1 VNATEYRGGVNA
13 TEYHWSTVAVLTAAR
28 SGARLASSETPQR
41 TVAEEAIMEPDR
53 GNEFRVKGEE
63 MMRKIKD
70 IVHEGN
76 VRKIIIK
83 DDKGNPYMEI
93 PLTFGVVGAIVAPVL
108 AAIGALA
115 ALASNFTLEVVRKDE
130 PGK

>member
-1 VNATEYRGGVNA
+1 
-13 TEYHWSTVAVLTAAR
+13 
-28 SGARLASSETPQR
+28 
-41 TVAEEAIMEPDR
+41 MEPEQ

-63 MMRKIKD
+63 LLRKVKD

-93 PLTFGVVGAIVAPVL
+93 PLSFGVVGALVAPVL
-108 AAIGALA
+108 AAVGALA
-115 ALASNFTLEVVRKDE
+115 ALASNFTLEVVRRED
-130 PGK
+130 GKGASGEAGK